1 MRFKKNNINKAFRS
15 FRFLSEYGFSLKRYS
30 RNMDREHVYS
40 LNNIVLEID
49 YYLGFNPNKNTNMC
63 SDGMCVAVILTVDD
77 CRNNLLNCDKIFN
90 AELLETLKTDV
101 VAAQPIDQIPV
112 YADFIKTNIGKLL
125 QLKKIR

>member
-1 MRFKKNNINKAFRS
+1 
-15 FRFLSEYGFSLKRYS
+15 
-30 RNMDREHVYS
+30 MDREHVYS